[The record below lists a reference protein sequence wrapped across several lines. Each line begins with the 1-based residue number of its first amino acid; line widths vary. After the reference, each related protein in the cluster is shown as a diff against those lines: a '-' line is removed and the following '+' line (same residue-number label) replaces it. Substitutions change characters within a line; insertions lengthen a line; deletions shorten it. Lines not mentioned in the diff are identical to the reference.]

1 MTIFALP
8 LSSAIAAASRIGQH
22 GVRSLM
28 ACAPELCRG
37 LLDGHSLQEAALSPP
52 DIPVRGSIGPE
63 QPTRKLMCQEPQ
75 PSEPTQLPQ
84 EAQPAH
90 EAAASEEQPTA
101 AVLDRRLRLK
111 QLLAAESE
119 QCARLH
125 RQIANRKAVTGKLAR
140 NRDKAMAQRAQRF
153 QAALRTSQSV
163 TVQLVAGLPELR
175 AEYEAIAISMERS
188 LQDLHACPVRH
199 CICCE
204 GSAYEA
210 AEKLACRAAGIQTW
224 TCANT
229 AKWQKDTQKA
239 KVALQR
245 CERQLPRAATEAT
258 RLRSFLGEYRQMA
271 EEEEE
276 AVMSCTNNFRTY
288 KQNKT
293 ASCKPNDAIPAFWH
307 DACYDADVRRHAI
320 WHMQTDSLLNHH
332 AS

>member
-1 MTIFALP
+1 
-8 LSSAIAAASRIGQH
+8 
-22 GVRSLM
+22 
-28 ACAPELCRG
+28 
-37 LLDGHSLQEAALSPP
+37 
-52 DIPVRGSIGPE
+52 
-63 QPTRKLMCQEPQ
+63 MCQEPQ

-119 QCARLH
+119 QCARLQ

-188 LQDLHACPVRH
+188 SQDLHACPVRP

-245 CERQLPRAATEAT
+245 CERQLPRAATEA
-258 RLRSFLGEYRQMA
+258 
-271 EEEEE
+271 
-276 AVMSCTNNFRTY
+276 VMSCTNNFRTY
-288 KQNKT
+288 KQTKT

-332 AS
+332 AL

>member
-1 MTIFALP
+1 
-8 LSSAIAAASRIGQH
+8 
-22 GVRSLM
+22 M

-119 QCARLH
+119 H
-125 RQIANRKAVTGKLAR
+125 
-140 NRDKAMAQRAQRF
+140 
-153 QAALRTSQSV
+153 
-163 TVQLVAGLPELR
+163 
-175 AEYEAIAISMERS
+175 
-188 LQDLHACPVRH
+188 
-199 CICCE
+199 
-204 GSAYEA
+204 
-210 AEKLACRAAGIQTW
+210 
-224 TCANT
+224 
-229 AKWQKDTQKA
+229 
-239 KVALQR
+239 
-245 CERQLPRAATEAT
+245 
-258 RLRSFLGEYRQMA
+258 FLGEYRQMA